1 MFLLGIRFILISLFV
16 VVNCIKDPSNEFSA
30 INSDRF
36 QSIGRIN
43 VGKIDLIEATSL
55 YESEEVLNKLV
66 LATRRQ
72 QELKE
77 REINIKAAIG
87 SNLHKLN
94 AISELLQLL
103 IESTSLEITGVV
115 NELKNALKESEIAKS
130 QFLIQQNYKVVPTQK
145 LPLAE
150 YSEEELDE
158 FSKFSNGEY
167 QGLDCPLSCSPS
179 SCDNNPTGPTHCFKA
194 ETLKNG
200 SFLSTCVP
208 FTNSKTL
215 KCPKG
220 FIRCALSQPS
230 RGNLYEILEA
240 PDTNLE
246 KREIVEQEK
255 RRSIAVSG
263 RNMHQCLRLL
273 VVSKKTSCNIDN
285 IFAAVDESRQ
295 LIVPNGNSIFP
306 KIKGDIAIFEDVQVK
321 KPGKYRLCLLQF
333 YQDPKIS
340 GGEGARIMGS
350 DTIGE
355 LSVLKANNDKAD
367 ANTDNKTT
375 KKKGNT
381 NMNID
386 SENESEEN
394 GDQDG
399 KDEMNSGIDL
409 EHKKHG
415 IEINETEKISD
426 KGNNTNDV
434 DKHNSGVFWYVLP
447 IIIILISSGAGFAYY
462 YYINNKEVIDSK
474 FNLFSFFRKS
484 ILEESQPLQEGTK
497 NN

>member
-1 MFLLGIRFILISLFV
+1 MFLLGIKLIFLSSLLTVSCVKNSSDKFGV
-16 VVNCIKDPSNEFSA
+16 L
-30 INSDRF
+30 NSDEF
-36 QSIGRIN
+36 QNIGRVN

-66 LATRRQ
+66 LATKRQ

-94 AISELLQLL
+94 AIGELLQLL
-103 IESTSLEITGVV
+103 IEKTSLEITGVV
-115 NELKNALKESEIAKS
+115 SELKDVLNESEIAKN
-130 QFLIQQNYKVVPTQK
+130 QFLMQQNYKVIPTQK

-158 FSKFSNGEY
+158 FSKFSNGVY

-179 SCDNNPTGPTHCFKA
+179 ICDNKPNGPTHCFKA
-194 ETLKNG
+194 ETLKDG
-200 SFLSTCVP
+200 SFSSTCVP
-208 FTNSKTL
+208 FINSRTL
-215 KCPKG
+215 TCPKD

-246 KREIVEQEK
+246 KKAAEQEK
-255 RRSIAVSG
+255 RRSIAVPG

-333 YQDPKIS
+333 YQDPNVS

-350 DTIGE
+350 DAIGE
-355 LSVLKANNDKAD
+355 LAVLTASSENNET
-367 ANTDNKTT
+367 NTEIETVEKSENK
-375 KKKGNT
+375 NI
-381 NMNID
+381 NID
-386 SENESEEN
+386 SKNEFNEKNYQSGNERENTGVEP
-394 GDQDG
+394 
-399 KDEMNSGIDL
+399 
-409 EHKKHG
+409 EHKEHEFGANEVEKKPDKDNNSK
-415 IEINETEKISD
+415 EIDDNS
-426 KGNNTNDV
+426 
-434 DKHNSGVFWYVLP
+434 SGVFWYVLP
-447 IIIILISSGAGFAYY
+447 IIVILISSGAGFAYY
-462 YYINNKEVIDSK
+462 YYINNKEIIDSK
-474 FNLFSFFRKS
+474 FKSFSFFNKITS
-484 ILEESQPLQEGTK
+484 EESQTLQEKTK
-497 NN
+497 NS